1 MVPLR
6 TKIDCGILRYGY
18 HILFGGEHMYV
29 SKERL
34 QELLMEFT
42 IMEGELCELLAQ
54 VSLERERF
62 RASLDL
68 RKESDV
74 PREA

>member
-1 MVPLR
+1 MDTIFCLEA
-6 TKIDCGILRYGY
+6 KKQ
-18 HILFGGEHMYV
+18 MYV

-42 IMEGELCELLAQ
+42 VMEGELCELLAQ

-68 RKESDV
+68 RKERDV
-74 PREA
+74 QHEA